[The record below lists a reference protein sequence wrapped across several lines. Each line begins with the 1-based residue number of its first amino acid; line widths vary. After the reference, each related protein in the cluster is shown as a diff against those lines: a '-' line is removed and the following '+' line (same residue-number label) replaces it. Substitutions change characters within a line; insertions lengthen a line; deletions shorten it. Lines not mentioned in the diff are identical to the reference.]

1 MSVIKT
7 KLRNRLAIPMV
18 EAILT
23 TRLGLKRRG
32 ESCATFKVLPGMM
45 ENFNYN
51 MYDHVRAA
59 AVPRPRNERQAD
71 EQEEEG
77 GEAEDLIEILNDVEE
92 LLGEPVLLTP

>member
-1 MSVIKT
+1 
-7 KLRNRLAIPMV
+7 MV
-18 EAILT
+18 GAILT

-32 ESCATFKVLPGMM
+32 ESCATFKVFPGMM

-51 MYDHVRAA
+51 MYEHVRAA